1 MAEEIRVPQDEFET
15 HLSALRDL
23 FQEQLDKVVP
33 VNRPQGGVL
42 MYIPTGKEV
51 PWMQFRAKHRRMCQ
65 NPGSWDFTTDGG
77 IRIKAYCLYCG
88 EEIDLSFDE

>member
-33 VNRPQGGVL
+33 VNRPQRGAL
-42 MYIPTGKEV
+42 MYIPTDKEI
-51 PWMQFRAKHRRMCQ
+51 P
-65 NPGSWDFTTDGG
+65 
-77 IRIKAYCLYCG
+77 
-88 EEIDLSFDE
+88 

>member
-23 FQEQLDKVVP
+23 FQEQLDKVPP
-33 VNRPQGGVL
+33 VNRPQRGAL
-42 MYIPTGKEV
+42 MYIPMSKEV
-51 PWMQFRAKHRRMCQ
+51 PWMQFRAKHWRQCE
-65 NPGSWDFTTDGG
+65 NTGSWDFTVDEGTR
-77 IRIKAYCLYCG
+77 IRAYCLYCG